1 VLAAEIYAPRQIRM
15 IDVEEPTL
23 VNSAGGDIIFQPE
36 LACLCGSDLLYFEAD
51 NESYEPVVGHSLH
64 ELIGTVVDTNGEKF
78 KIGDRVL
85 CVPVNQEG
93 LQERF
98 VVTENQAIYVDPRP
112 DEREALL
119 AQPLGTV
126 LFALRR
132 LPNIVDQN
140 VVVVG
145 QGPMGQLWNCALSQ
159 LGARRVIGLDLN
171 ADRLKVSPEMGATD
185 TLQVSLE
192 KNAEDIAAGVRSILG
207 GESPDLVIECV
218 GHREQRANLC
228 FEICR
233 KAGTVFFF
241 GVPPKHV
248 ENFDLHKMFFKNQTL
263 VTSVGPDFTKDFPLA
278 MRWIA
283 EGRVNVAP
291 IITHHMQLAQIQE
304 AFDLFS
310 TRQDKALKVFL
321 DFPAYANNV
330 NG

>member
-1 VLAAEIYAPRQIRM
+1 MYAPRQIRM

-321 DFPAYANNV
+321 DFPASANNV

>member
-1 VLAAEIYAPRQIRM
+1 MLAAEIYAPRQIRM

-159 LGARRVIGLDLN
+159 LGARRGIGLGLN
-171 ADRLKVSPEMGATD
+171 ADR
-185 TLQVSLE
+185 
-192 KNAEDIAAGVRSILG
+192 
-207 GESPDLVIECV
+207 
-218 GHREQRANLC
+218 
-228 FEICR
+228 
-233 KAGTVFFF
+233 
-241 GVPPKHV
+241 
-248 ENFDLHKMFFKNQTL
+248 
-263 VTSVGPDFTKDFPLA
+263 
-278 MRWIA
+278 
-283 EGRVNVAP
+283 
-291 IITHHMQLAQIQE
+291 
-304 AFDLFS
+304 
-310 TRQDKALKVFL
+310 
-321 DFPAYANNV
+321 
-330 NG
+330 

>member
-1 VLAAEIYAPRQIRM
+1 MLAAEIYAPRQIRM

-321 DFPAYANNV
+321 DFPASANNV

>member
-1 VLAAEIYAPRQIRM
+1 MYAPRQIRM

-321 DFPAYANNV
+321 DFPAS
-330 NG
+330 

>member
-1 VLAAEIYAPRQIRM
+1 MLAAEIYAPRQIRM
-15 IDVEEPTL
+15 IDIEEPTL
-23 VNSAGGDIIFQPE
+23 DNSAAGDIIFQPE

-51 NESYEPVVGHSLH
+51 NETYEPVIGHSLH

-85 CVPVNQEG
+85 CVPVNQVG

-159 LGARRVIGLDLN
+159 LGARRVVGLDLN
-171 ADRLKVSPEMGATD
+171 ADRLQVSPQMGATD
-185 TLQVSLE
+185 TLQVSPE
-192 KNAEDIAAGVRSILG
+192 KNADDIAADVRSILG

-218 GHREQRANLC
+218 GHREQVVNLC

-241 GVPPKHV
+241 GVPPKYI

-310 TRQDKALKVFL
+310 TRQDSALKVFL
-321 DFPAYANNV
+321 DFPAS
-330 NG
+330 GK

>member
-1 VLAAEIYAPRQIRM
+1 MRAAEIYAPRQIRM
-15 IDVEEPTL
+15 IDIEEPTL
-23 VNSAGGDIIFQPE
+23 ANSGGGDIIFQPE

-85 CVPVNQEG
+85 CVPVNQVG

-171 ADRLKVSPEMGATD
+171 ADRLQVSPEMGATD
-185 TLQVSLE
+185 TLQVSPDQ
-192 KNAEDIAAGVRSILG
+192 NAEDIAAGVRSILG

-218 GHREQRANLC
+218 GHREQMVNLC

-248 ENFDLHKMFFKNQTL
+248 KNFDLHKMFFKNLTL

-283 EGRVNVAP
+283 EGRINVAP

-310 TRQDKALKVFL
+310 TRQDSALKVFL
-321 DFPAYANNV
+321 DFPAS
-330 NG
+330 GK

>member
-1 VLAAEIYAPRQIRM
+1 MLAAEIYAPRQIRM
-15 IDVEEPTL
+15 IDIEEPTL
-23 VNSAGGDIIFQPE
+23 ADSAAGDIIFQPE

-85 CVPVNQEG
+85 CVPVNQVG

-310 TRQDKALKVFL
+310 TRQDSALKVFL
-321 DFPAYANNV
+321 DFPAS
-330 NG
+330 GK

>member
-1 VLAAEIYAPRQIRM
+1 MLAAEIYAPRQIRM

-233 KAGTVFFF
+233 KAGTIFFF

-248 ENFDLHKMFFKNQTL
+248 EKFDLHKMFFKNQTL

-321 DFPAYANNV
+321 DFPASANNV

>member
-1 VLAAEIYAPRQIRM
+1 MLAAEIYAPRQIRM

-207 GESPDLVIECV
+207 GESPECV

-321 DFPAYANNV
+321 DFPASANNV